1 MNPLTQSEQAYPS
14 PWRAWRV
21 TGLLTVIYVFS
32 FVDRQVLNLLVGPIQ
47 SDLGLSDTEVSLL
60 QGFGFVATYVLLSI
74 PIGRLVDTRN
84 RVTIIALGVAFWSVA
99 TAACGLVKS
108 FMGLLMARAG
118 VGVGEAS
125 LTPAAWSLLADYFPP
140 ARRSFPLSIFLMGP
154 YLGVGVAMISG
165 GLLMDDLLARGP
177 IAVPL
182 LGTLAPWQLTFLV
195 VAAPG
200 ILLTGLMLL
209 VREPSRRDIAP
220 SVGGG
225 VVP

>member
-1 MNPLTQSEQAYPS
+1 MNSLTQIEQAYPS

-84 RVTIIALGVAFWSVA
+84 RVTIIALGVAFWSIA

-108 FMGLLMARAG
+108 FMGLLMANAFRPKCVNGPFAWFLTKRLNVHPSG
-118 VGVGEAS
+118 LAS
-125 LTPAAWSLLADYFPP
+125 
-140 ARRSFPLSIFLMGP
+140 RRSRQRL
-154 YLGVGVAMISG
+154 VAHIK
-165 GLLMDDLLARGP
+165 R
-177 IAVPL
+177 
-182 LGTLAPWQLTFLV
+182 
-195 VAAPG
+195 
-200 ILLTGLMLL
+200 
-209 VREPSRRDIAP
+209 
-220 SVGGG
+220 
-225 VVP
+225 